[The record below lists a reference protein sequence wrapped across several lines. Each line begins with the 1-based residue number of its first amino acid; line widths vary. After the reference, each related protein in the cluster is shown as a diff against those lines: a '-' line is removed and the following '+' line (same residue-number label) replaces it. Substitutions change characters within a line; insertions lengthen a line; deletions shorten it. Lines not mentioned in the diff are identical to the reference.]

1 MEYFCN
7 ASVISNP
14 CDITPIARPPTK
26 LITVIINPAVASP
39 FTYFEAPS
47 IAPKKVDSSWI
58 FWRRSLACSSVIAPV
73 FKSASIAICLPGM
86 ASNVKR
92 AVTSDTR
99 SEPLLITINC
109 TMIKIKNTIPP
120 TIRFPPPT
128 NSPNAWT
135 TLPASPFSRIFL
147 VDPTFNEIRNNVVIS
162 SNVGKLDIFNASV
175 ENSALNNI
183 NNAIARFSIIK
194 ISSKNNGIGIIKKMI
209 GTRIYNP
216 SIKSVR
222 FIMYLL

>member
-1 MEYFCN
+1 MNKAADKHYLAGSE
-7 ASVISNP
+7 ISLFTKQNHSQND
-14 CDITPIARPPTK
+14 CGLRKMFESDVETEQNNIAV
-26 LITVIINPAVASP
+26 LHFSN
-39 FTYFEAPS
+39 
-47 IAPKKVDSSWI
+47 
-58 FWRRSLACSSVIAPV
+58 SLLCV
-73 FKSASIAICLPGM
+73 FA
-86 ASNVKR
+86 
-92 AVTSDTR
+92 
-99 SEPLLITINC
+99 
-109 TMIKIKNTIPP
+109 
-120 TIRFPPPT
+120 
-128 NSPNAWT
+128 
-135 TLPASPFSRIFL
+135 
-147 VDPTFNEIRNNVVIS
+147 NNVVIS